1 MHITLMA
8 SPVPLLRSFSSDQSK
23 LHEWS
28 KRFSLRRKATE
39 GGKDTCSNFR
49 NKNTRRCSSLKQQPP
64 SNGNNE
70 FKSPTSSPA
79 PNNSIDEN
87 SESTNYSPVNMTAT
101 STTNMMPKRPKWEVI
116 EHFKSNDNGMDT
128 VSSSLI
134 AAGITTFNLDDSQST
149 YSRQLHRSATACSRG
164 FGPYNIVQTDDFQEA
179 QDKDDDTKSIGRC
192 SCMAKVE
199 MLYQRYFL
207 RMNQSNAVHI
217 IWLLLGLVLIL
228 LIIYTANTFSILPS
242 MGPCKHNESFVVNA
256 SSTST
261 TSSLSSSL
269 SMYALYEND
278 AESTSINRSM
288 NSDNSSSRSKNS
300 DKIIKNQS
308 NMTDNGSILYHHYK
322 KNISH
327 NHNDDDNNTM
337 HHILHNNSSFR
348 NKSVEQQRPWP
359 SNISSVHIPT
369 KNNSFVSRT
378 TLIDDDSV
386 NMCRDDIIVDWMPF
400 SISHFCILILCI
412 VIYIVLLLCL
422 NRKRLNEIYLFYIS
436 YAIILTL
443 LLIDVSFLSFSSSNY
458 NASGSIAIVF
468 IFVIYTMLPIR
479 LREAIIGATVVT
491 SIHIIMVLSMNNESL
506 ANTQLIWVG
515 VIALTCVNLCGI
527 VLHFPREQSQRKAFL
542 ETRDCVEARLKIQ
555 RENQQQE
562 QLLLSVL
569 PRHVAMEMK
578 NDIAGQPR
586 EEQFHKIYIQRHEN
600 VSILFA
606 DICGFTTLSDQC
618 TAEELVRL
626 LNELFAR
633 FDKLAQDNHCLR
645 IKLLGDCYYCVSGL
659 PEARPDHAMCAVEMG
674 LDMIDAIALVREV
687 MAVNV
692 NMRVGIHT
700 GRVHCGVL
708 GLRKWQFDVW
718 SNDVTLANYMESG
731 GVPGRV
737 HITNETL
744 NCLNG
749 HYEVEEGKGCE
760 RNTYLKDHQIQTY
773 LIVPKDSYRTHTL
786 SKQSSSINGNV
797 SKELRTLG
805 HWSKLGFG
813 ADKCET
819 KSTEEELNEYL
830 LKAIDARSIDRLRR
844 DHCHKVLLT
853 FKKCE
858 IEEKYRK
865 DPDLMLDIYF
875 NCTAMVFMT
884 TLLIQFITLEMSIS
898 DYVMVAIVS
907 TIFIALI
914 LPIWIRKNKTSID
927 CFNSYT
933 EFIHNKNGC
942 AQLVSLSC
950 AITTI
955 FLSFYKI
962 VVTILTLLTIIGVA
976 VHQSIKIVL
985 KISLLLVILFLYL
998 IVVFLLRD
1006 TGINKSCELWHSLT
1020 SRFHIDIIFVFVF
1033 LLGQLIN
1040 TQQMEITRRLDFI
1053 WKLQATEEKTET
1065 EHLQAYNRKLL
1076 ANILP
1081 VHVADYFLSRDK
1093 NIDATEEK
1101 TETEHL
1107 QAYNRKLL
1115 ANILPVHVAD
1125 YFLSR
1130 DKNIDEIYHEQCESV
1145 CVMFATI
1152 PNFSEF
1158 YVELEANNEGV
1169 ECLRLL
1175 NEIIVDFDELLSQER
1190 FSYVEKIKSTGST
1203 YMAASGLTNNTCDTT
1218 GHQHVFAMIEYGL
1231 ELFQKITN
1239 VNEHSFN
1246 NFRMRI
1252 GINIGSVVAGV
1263 IGSRK
1268 PQYDIWGNT
1277 VNVASRMDS
1286 TGIMDHIQVTEE
1298 VYRLVK
1304 DKYHLTCRGTVHV
1317 KGKGSMVT
1325 YLMPG
1330 LPG

>member
-1 MHITLMA
+1 
-8 SPVPLLRSFSSDQSK
+8 
-23 LHEWS
+23 
-28 KRFSLRRKATE
+28 
-39 GGKDTCSNFR
+39 
-49 NKNTRRCSSLKQQPP
+49 
-64 SNGNNE
+64 
-70 FKSPTSSPA
+70 
-79 PNNSIDEN
+79 
-87 SESTNYSPVNMTAT
+87 
-101 STTNMMPKRPKWEVI
+101 
-116 EHFKSNDNGMDT
+116 
-128 VSSSLI
+128 
-134 AAGITTFNLDDSQST
+134 
-149 YSRQLHRSATACSRG
+149 
-164 FGPYNIVQTDDFQEA
+164 
-179 QDKDDDTKSIGRC
+179 
-192 SCMAKVE
+192 
-199 MLYQRYFL
+199 
-207 RMNQSNAVHI
+207 MNQSNAVHI
-217 IWLLLGLVLIL
+217 IWLLLGLVIIL
-228 LIIYTANTFSILPS
+228 LIIYTANTFSIFPS
-242 MGPCKHNESFVVNA
+242 RIPCNYKNLGDSFVVNA
-256 SSTST
+256 SSTTTTIPSS
-261 TSSLSSSL
+261 TSSSSSISL
-269 SMYALYEND
+269 QSVYDSDD
-278 AESTSINRSM
+278 AIINNNRSISSY
-288 NSDNSSSRSKNS
+288 SDSSSSKS
-300 DKIIKNQS
+300 EKIVKNRS
-308 NMTDNGSILYHHYK
+308 NMTDNESILYHHYK
-322 KNISH
+322 KNISQSGS
-327 NHNDDDNNTM
+327 NDM
-337 HHILHNNSSFR
+337 HHVNGGR
-348 NKSVEQQRPWP
+348 EQKPW
-359 SNISSVHIPT
+359 SINISSSKSST
-369 KNNSFVSRT
+369 ASS
-378 TLIDDDSV
+378 LDAIDV
-386 NMCRDDIIVDWMPF
+386 CRDDVIVDWMPF
-400 SISHFCILILCI
+400 SVSHFSMLTVCIIT
-412 VIYIVLLLCL
+412 YIVLLFCL

-436 YAIILTL
+436 YAIIFTL
-443 LLIDVSFLSFSSSNY
+443 LFIDVSFLTFSSSDYSNY
-458 NASGSIAIVF
+458 NASGSITIVSVY
-468 IFVIYTMLPIR
+468 VIYTMLPIR
-479 LREAIIGATVVT
+479 LREAIIGATLLT
-491 SIHIIMVLSMNNESL
+491 GIHLAMVLSMNNDASL
-506 ANTQLIWVG
+506 NADLVWTG
-515 VIALTCVNLCGI
+515 FIALSCVNLCGI
-527 VLHFPREQSQRKAFL
+527 MLHFPREQSQRKAFL

-606 DICGFTTLSDQC
+606 DICGFTTMSDQC

-633 FDKLAQDNHCLR
+633 FDKLAQEHHCLR

-659 PEARPDHAMCAVEMG
+659 PEARPDHALCAVEMG

-737 HITNETL
+737 HITKETL
-744 NCLNG
+744 NCLND

-760 RNTYLKDHQIQTY
+760 RNSYLKDHQIQTY

-805 HWSKLGFG
+805 HWGKLGFG
-813 ADKCET
+813 VDKCET

-853 FKKCE
+853 FKKSD
-858 IEEKYRK
+858 IEEKYSK
-865 DPDLMLDIYF
+865 DPDPMLDIYF
-875 NCTAMVFMT
+875 NCTTIVFLTTLIIQLITLKMNLYDYSVILIVSMVFT
-884 TLLIQFITLEMSIS
+884 VL
-898 DYVMVAIVS
+898 VC
-907 TIFIALI
+907 
-914 LPIWIRKNKTSID
+914 PIWCKQSKFSIE
-927 CFNSYT
+927 CFNTYT
-933 EFIHNKNGC
+933 DRIHSKNGC
-942 AQLVSLSC
+942 AQLVSLSI
-950 AITTI
+950 AVTTI
-955 FLSFYKI
+955 FLSYFKI
-962 VVTILTLLTIIGVA
+962 LNVSSSDANACELSKMFDVVTVLTLLTIIVAA
-976 VHQSIKIVL
+976 VHQSIKILL
-985 KISLLLVILFLYL
+985 KIGLLLLILLLYL
-998 IVVFLLRD
+998 IVVFMLRD
-1006 TGINKSCELWHSLT
+1006 KGMQYSCELWHSLT
-1020 SRFHIDIIFVFVF
+1020 TRFHIDIVFVIVF

-1053 WKLQATEEKTET
+1053 WKLQ
-1065 EHLQAYNRKLL
+1065 
-1076 ANILP
+1076 
-1081 VHVADYFLSRDK
+1081 
-1093 NIDATEEK
+1093 ATEEK

-1203 YMAASGLTNNTCDTT
+1203 YMAASGLTNNTT
-1218 GHQHVFAMIEYGL
+1218 GHQHVFAMIEYAV

-1298 VYRLVK
+1298 VYRIVK